1 MKIGIFT
8 DTYLPDVNGVVTS
21 VELLRK
27 KLEENGHD
35 AYVICTYKGI
45 NKVKKEGK
53 IIRLPGVE
61 VKKLY
66 GYALTSPLHF
76 LYIEELRELNLDIIH
91 AETEFGVGIF
101 ANIVASTLNLPLV
114 RTYHTTYEDY
124 THYLNFINSKTLDKG
139 LKKLVVKWSKLYCN
153 NCVKLI
159 TPSKKTRDMLVSY
172 GVTTPINIIPT
183 GIELNKFKK
192 ENIDFDKVKK
202 IRNEFNV
209 NEDDRLLI
217 FVGRIAKEKS
227 IDEIIKAFKKV
238 KEDHLSVKLL
248 IVGDGPLL
256 NDLKE
261 LVNDLD
267 LNDYIK
273 FAGKKPFVDIPL
285 YYYASDGFI
294 SASTSETQ
302 GMTYIEALA
311 CGLIVLAHFDEVLD
325 DIVKED
331 INGFYFNSID
341 DIYKMIVKFNNLD
354 IDTYMKMKENAY
366 NSILEYDSDK
376 FAFDS
381 INLYKEA
388 IEDYKHSYI
397 ISKTILNDNCVTLI
411 LKGYD
416 GLEEKLI
423 VSLDTYYELGLRNAS
438 KMSKFNFDILKK
450 MEVFPISYMSALR
463 KLANKDYSIKEMR
476 DYLKYKYDL
485 NDYMLDI
492 IINKLCEKHLL
503 DDYRYAT
510 SKINSFRANFY
521 SRKNMINKLEKSG
534 ISKEI
539 IDKCLANEEDNELNN
554 ALKLANKYLNSI
566 KNKSLSAKKK
576 AIIAKLLNAGFSYD
590 VANEALSYLD
600 FSDSVLEE
608 NDILRKEAS
617 KALKKYERK
626 YKGTDLRNKIYMS
639 LASKGF
645 SYDNIY
651 ALINEMEL

>member
-27 KLEENGHD
+27 ILEENGHD

-61 VKKLY
+61 IKKLY

-76 LYIEELRELNLDIIH
+76 LYIEELRSLNLDIIH

-159 TPSKKTRDMLVSY
+159 TPSKKTKDMLISY
-172 GVTTPINIIPT
+172 GVTTPIDIIPT
-183 GIELNKFKK
+183 GIELKAFRK
-192 ENIDFDKVKK
+192 ENIDLARVKEIK
-202 IRNEFNV
+202 SELNILADEK
-209 NEDDRLLI
+209 LLI
-217 FVGRIAKEKS
+217 YVGRIAKEKS
-227 IDEIIKAFKKV
+227 IDKIIDAFKDV
-238 KEDHLSVKLL
+238 KKNGLKVKLL
-248 IVGDGPLL
+248 IVGDGPIL
-256 NDLKE
+256 NDLKKM
-261 LVNDLD
+261 VSDYALD
-267 LNDYIK
+267 DYVK
-273 FAGKKPFVDIPL
+273 FVGKKPFFEIPV
-285 YYYASDGFI
+285 YYHASDGFI

-311 CGLIVLAHFDEVLD
+311 SGLVVLAHYDEVLD
-325 DIVKED
+325 DIVKENV
-331 INGFYFNSID
+331 NGFYFNND
-341 DIYKMIVKFNNLD
+341 DIYNTILKFDNLND
-354 IDTYMKMKENAY
+354 DVYQKMKENAV
-366 NSILEYDSDK
+366 NSILDYDSDK
-376 FAFDS
+376 FGSDS
-381 INLYKEA
+381 INLYKQA
-388 IEDYKHSYI
+388 IEDYKYSYI

-411 LKGYD
+411 LKGFD
-416 GLEEKLI
+416 GNEEKLV
-423 VSLDTYYELGLRNAS
+423 VSLDSYYELGLRNAS
-438 KMSKFNFDILKK
+438 KISKFNFDILKK
-450 MEVFPISYMSALR
+450 MEVFPISYKSCLR
-463 KLANKDYSIKEMR
+463 KLTNRDYSIKEMS
-476 DYLKYKYDL
+476 DYLKYKFNL
-485 NDYMLDI
+485 NDIQIKMI
-492 IINKLCEKHLL
+492 IDKLCEKHLL
-503 DDYRYAT
+503 DDYRYAAG
-510 SKINSFRANFY
+510 KINSFRANFY
-521 SRKNMINKLEKSG
+521 SRKSMINKLEKAG

-539 IDKCLANEEDNELNN
+539 IDKCLINEEDNEFNN
-554 ALKLANKYLNSI
+554 AFKLANKYMGLV
-566 KNKSLSAKKK
+566 KNKSLNMKKK
-576 AIIAKLLNAGFSYD
+576 TIVAKLVNAGFSSD
-590 VANEALSYLD
+590 VANDVINALD
-600 FSDSVLEE
+600 FSLCILEE
-608 NDILRKEAS
+608 NDILRKEAL

-626 YKGTDLRNKIYMS
+626 YSGTDLRNKIYMS